1 MSAGAATGYANDPV
15 RTAERFIRHR
25 DGRRL
30 YRTGDL
36 GRVRA
41 DGSLEFLGRQDDQVK
56 IRGYRIELA
65 EIDAA
70 LTAHPLVGAA
80 ATIVLGEG
88 AERRLASFASLQS
101 VESAPNAQDDALHEI
116 VKHVRIAFDAAR
128 WPVHADVVK
137 SVAQLE
143 AACVA
148 SLAAWIVP
156 AGELIEEA
164 ATDFTTLCERLRVP
178 AARQH
183 LLRHW
188 LAMLDKHGVL
198 HADAEAGGWRLRPDT
213 RIADA
218 HACWDAFAQHASP
231 ELAGRPRRLL
241 PRQRGM
247 PRRAG
252 GRQCVAR
259 RPDVPGRRIAYR
271 RRDVQRRRT
280 CARTARRD
288 GAGRARDRRT
298 RAAASVAHPEIGA
311 GTAAATRSIVDALA
325 PLVEAGARIDYL
337 FSDVSSY
344 FLAAARE
351 RFAAYPWMRFVRFD
365 MNAPSDAQGIAPHSI
380 DVTISSG
387 ALNNA
392 RDTVALI
399 AGLRALSAADA
410 WWVIQELTTEHPEIS
425 ISQGLMME
433 TPNDAR
439 AESARLFVPRAQWLE
454 WLQSDGG
461 DRALGCVAPGTPLDA
476 LGYDI
481 LLAHVK
487 RGAAR
492 IAPDALLAFVAERVP
507 GYMVPSQLRVLDRLP
522 VTANGK
528 IDRRTLAGIADIREP
543 EPAVARPA
551 HAQTAADPLLARLI
565 GLWEAVLDTRNV
577 TPDQDFFAAGGDS
590 LLIAQ
595 LVSRLRGEEP
605 LAQAHPFDRL
615 LRWVLAQ
622 PTPAAFAQCLRDAGE
637 QQAAAPS
644 PAARAR
650 LTRRRSSTHLR
661 HACVPTYARFRLRRA
676 TACRA

>member
-1 MSAGAATGYANDPV
+1 MFP
-15 RTAERFIRHR
+15 
-25 DGRRL
+25 
-30 YRTGDL
+30 
-36 GRVRA
+36 
-41 DGSLEFLGRQDDQVK
+41 
-56 IRGYRIELA
+56 
-65 EIDAA
+65 
-70 LTAHPLVGAA
+70 
-80 ATIVLGEG
+80 EG
-88 AERRLASFASLQS
+88 AS
-101 VESAPNAQDDALHEI
+101 H
-116 VKHVRIAFDAAR
+116 
-128 WPVHADVVK
+128 
-137 SVAQLE
+137 
-143 AACVA
+143 
-148 SLAAWIVP
+148 
-156 AGELIEEA
+156 
-164 ATDFTTLCERLRVP
+164 
-178 AARQH
+178 
-183 LLRHW
+183 
-188 LAMLDKHGVL
+188 
-198 HADAEAGGWRLRPDT
+198 
-213 RIADA
+213 IADA
-218 HACWDAFAQHASP
+218 MYSEGEHAHALHDGMAQAV
-231 ELAGRPRRLL
+231 
-241 PRQRGM
+241 
-247 PRRAG
+247 RAI
-252 GRQCVAR
+252 VAR
-259 RPDVPGRRIAYR
+259 EPQRPWRIL
-271 RRDVQRRRT
+271 
-280 CARTARRD
+280 
-288 GAGRARDRRT
+288 
-298 RAAASVAHPEIGA
+298 EIGA

-551 HAQTAADPLLARLI
+551 
-565 GLWEAVLDTRNV
+565 
-577 TPDQDFFAAGGDS
+577 
-590 LLIAQ
+590 
-595 LVSRLRGEEP
+595 
-605 LAQAHPFDRL
+605 
-615 LRWVLAQ
+615 
-622 PTPAAFAQCLRDAGE
+622 
-637 QQAAAPS
+637 
-644 PAARAR
+644 
-650 LTRRRSSTHLR
+650 TRRPPLIR
-661 HACVPTYARFRLRRA
+661 CWPG
-676 TACRA
+676 